1 MAKDPKPK
9 KGVNP
14 KSLANLR
21 PNHSGAT
28 LNPFGPKGKSGTG
41 GFSLKTQLKKQLS
54 ELSDVEKEKF
64 FVGLILKAIKGDEK
78 SIRLILEMNDEI
90 TKLNEVQNA
99 LGVLILPSKGLKE
112 EEKGTAE

>member
-21 PNHSGAT
+21 PNLTGAVT
-28 LNPFGPKGKSGTG
+28 NPYGPKGKNGTG
-41 GFSLKTQLKKQLS
+41 GFSLKTALKKQLS
-54 ELSDVEKEKF
+54 ELSDVEKDKF
-64 FVGLILKAIKGDEK
+64 FVGLIMRALKGDEK

-99 LGVLILPSKGLKE
+99 LGVLILPSKIKRE
-112 EEKGTAE
+112 EDSSVE